1 MSWSDAYIG
10 IPYSDLGRGPDG
22 CDCWG
27 LVHLVYRQECGVNLP
42 SYQNAYCSAEERGE
56 VARLIHEAETSSV
69 WRQVTDPE
77 VFDVVTFRRGRLTS
91 HIGIILRPDWMLH
104 MSEAGARVE
113 NYRLPSWKQRLIG
126 IYRHQDMGV

>member
-1 MSWSDAYIG
+1 MSWSDTYIG
-10 IPYSDLGRGPDG
+10 IPYRDLGRQMSG

-27 LVHLVYRQECGVNLP
+27 LVHLVYRRECRINLP
-42 SYQNAYCSAEERGE
+42 SYLHAYHSSDERAE
-56 VARLIHEAETSSV
+56 VARLIGNAAASSRWHKV
-69 WRQVTDPE
+69 EDPE
-77 VFDVVTFRRGRLTS
+77 VFDVVTFRRGQLTS

-126 IYRHQDMGV
+126 IYRHEERIT